1 MAPDAC
7 AAGFERFLRLKAPH
21 VPDFELVNE
30 EGETPEGLLAKAK
43 VLVIGAGGLG
53 CEILKNLA
61 MSGFRNIDVIDM
73 DTIDVSNLNRQFL
86 FRSKDVGRPKAEV
99 AAEFIRQRSPGINIT
114 AHYKRIQDMPEEF
127 YLGLTLIVCG
137 LDSVEARRWINA
149 YVHGLA
155 ESHGFDG
162 FKPIVDGGTEGLKG
176 NMRVILPRHN
186 ACFECG
192 LSMYP
197 PKTTYPIC
205 TIANTPRLPEHC
217 IEWASVLEWPRT
229 FPDTKLDGDNV
240 DHINW
245 VVEQAA
251 TRAESFSIAGVTFSL
266 AQGVVKNI
274 IPAIASTNAIIA
286 AACVNE
292 AFKLVTS
299 CNPYLD
305 NSLLYTGDSG
315 VYFLTY
321 PLDQAEDCLV
331 CGQKEGALAASSE
344 STLEQLI
351 DALKEH
357 GVFQLKAPSLTL
369 AGTNL
374 YFQNPK
380 ALEEQ
385 TRPNLSKR
393 LRDLFDSGSTLT
405 VTDPTLPTGL
415 RVTVNFTDATD
426 PGA

>member
-1 MAPDAC
+1 MAPATC
-7 AAGFERFLRLKAPH
+7 TAGYERFLRLKAPH
-21 VPDFELVNE
+21 VADFELVND
-30 EGETPEGLLAKAK
+30 EGETPEDLLTKAK

-99 AAEFIRQRSPGINIT
+99 AAEFIRQRSPDINIA

-149 YVHGLA
+149 YVYGLA
-155 ESHGFDG
+155 ERHGFEG
-162 FKPIVDGGTEGLKG
+162 FKPIVDGGTEGLMG

-217 IEWASVLEWPRT
+217 IEWASVLEWPRV

-240 DHINW
+240 DHISW

-251 TRAESFSIAGVTFSL
+251 QRAASFGIAGVTFSL
-266 AQGVVKNI
+266 
-274 IPAIASTNAIIA
+274 
-286 AACVNE
+286 
-292 AFKLVTS
+292 
-299 CNPYLD
+299 
-305 NSLLYTGDSG
+305 
-315 VYFLTY
+315 
-321 PLDQAEDCLV
+321 
-331 CGQKEGALAASSE
+331 
-344 STLEQLI
+344 
-351 DALKEH
+351 
-357 GVFQLKAPSLTL
+357 
-369 AGTNL
+369 
-374 YFQNPK
+374 
-380 ALEEQ
+380 
-385 TRPNLSKR
+385 
-393 LRDLFDSGSTLT
+393 
-405 VTDPTLPTGL
+405 
-415 RVTVNFTDATD
+415 
-426 PGA
+426 